1 MKHFRLYSL
10 MIVHVITVLHV
21 SAEYSFN
28 VHQVEKCP
36 MSKGDWD
43 TASAQLKCNRT
54 HGYHCVPNKQFTS
67 LIEFCYPK
75 GYKFPYEAGHCLE
88 LAASGILNQVP
99 CTNTFDDGC
108 PENHFFSD
116 EIFKYPKCLMINKRL
131 KCFEADHG
139 CIYLGVLKHK
149 QFEENVTTTGNSIK
163 DTSNKS
169 SNITTEC
176 RSTAVVVALA
186 ILLGISV
193 SAQLITCVFIYCKG
207 LGRCKHLR
215 YDTVLLQDRFDFESD
230 SYNPR
235 NSKANT
241 QYKGQSVQTEHY
253 NYKHYYDD
261 SAIEEEEFLVGVNME
276 EYVTEKETI
285 RKLHGIIVDG
295 EEQKF
300 EILRSQ
306 YSKDKYEKL
315 NSRGFNSL
323 HLSAKCGNLK
333 IFKEILKCN
342 VDIETVTTDGRNS
355 LHIAAFYG
363 SPSICKYILENRKD
377 LFDIADRYNMNSAH
391 WAALAGQDS
400 ILELLSENGCNISV
414 RTPKYEENIV
424 LFACIGESYNVLKLV
439 GSNEHISSL
448 LYATNSEGWN
458 SIQYAAK
465 SGNLKVF
472 KYLCDKGVT
481 MHNRPRQTGKN
492 CLHTA
497 CEKGNIEICRY
508 ILKERKDKTLIT
520 QTDKHEQHVGHFAAK
535 GGNTD
540 ILTLLMEH
548 FSVIASPHTDF
559 FKNPTIDNINILH
572 IACRHARFDMCVKI
586 ADTFPDLINEITEK
600 GWNAALFITE
610 KAGAERERIEILHF
624 LEKRKLNVY
633 HVSRSGK
640 TILYNACANRSGK
653 LVKHLLSRYPDL
665 MNIEKSMDPR
675 KASKSIEIEELF
687 RQHLED
693 KFV

>member
-1 MKHFRLYSL
+1 MSQFRVYSL
-10 MIVHVITVLHV
+10 LIVPVIINYIVLNV
-21 SAEYSFN
+21 SADYDFN
-28 VHQVEKCP
+28 VIPVEKCP
-36 MSKGDWD
+36 MSKEDWNM
-43 TASAQLKCNRT
+43 ASARLKCNNT

-75 GYKFPYEAGHCLE
+75 GYRFPFEAGNCLK
-88 LAASGILNQVP
+88 LATNGILNHVP
-99 CTNTFDDGC
+99 CANKFDDGC
-108 PENHFFSD
+108 PNSHYFSD
-116 EIFKYPKCLMINKRL
+116 KIYNYPKCLMINKRL
-131 KCFEADHG
+131 MCFEADHE
-139 CIYLGVLKHK
+139 CIYLGVLKNK
-149 QFEENVTTTGNSIK
+149 QFEEKLNTTEHSVK
-163 DTSNKS
+163 DTSNQCS
-169 SNITTEC
+169 STTTESS
-176 RSTAVVVALA
+176 STAVVVALA

-193 SAQLITCVFIYCKG
+193 SALLITCVLIYCKG
-207 LGRCKHLR
+207 LGRCKQLT
-215 YDTVLLQDRFDFESD
+215 YDTFLLKDGD

-235 NSKANT
+235 TSNANT
-241 QYKGQSVQTEHY
+241 QYIEQSVLTDPS
-253 NYKHYYDD
+253 NNDIDDDD
-261 SAIEEEEFLVGVNME
+261 SAFEEGLLVGVNRVE
-276 EYVTEKETI
+276 NDTGEETI
-285 RKLHGIIVDG
+285 RKLHNIIVHGD
-295 EEQKF
+295 EQQF

-306 YSKDKYEKL
+306 YSKEMLEKL

-323 HLSAKCGNLK
+323 HLSAQCGNLK
-333 IFKEILKCN
+333 IFKEILEYN
-342 VDIETVTTDGRNS
+342 VDIETVTVDGRNS

-363 SPSICKYILENRKD
+363 SPSICKYILENHKD
-377 LFDIADRYNMNSAH
+377 LFNIADRYNMNPAH

-400 ILELLSENGCNISV
+400 ILELLSENGCNLSV

-439 GSNEHISSL
+439 GSNEHIPSL

-481 MHNRPRQTGKN
+481 MHNRSRQTGKN

-520 QTDKHEQHVGHFAAK
+520 QTAKHEQHVGHFAAK

-540 ILTLLMEH
+540 ILTLLMEN

-559 FKNPTIDNINILH
+559 FKNSTTDNINILH

-633 HVSRSGK
+633 HVTRSGK

-665 MNIEKSMDPR
+665 LNIEKSMDPR
-675 KASKSIEIEELF
+675 KASKSHEIEELF
-687 RQHLED
+687 KQHLKD

>member
-1 MKHFRLYSL
+1 MKHS
-10 MIVHVITVLHV
+10 
-21 SAEYSFN
+21 
-28 VHQVEKCP
+28 
-36 MSKGDWD
+36 
-43 TASAQLKCNRT
+43 
-54 HGYHCVPNKQFTS
+54 
-67 LIEFCYPK
+67 
-75 GYKFPYEAGHCLE
+75 
-88 LAASGILNQVP
+88 
-99 CTNTFDDGC
+99 
-108 PENHFFSD
+108 FSD
-116 EIFKYPKCLMINKRL
+116 TFLL
-131 KCFEADHG
+131 KDG
-139 CIYLGVLKHK
+139 
-149 QFEENVTTTGNSIK
+149 
-163 DTSNKS
+163 
-169 SNITTEC
+169 
-176 RSTAVVVALA
+176 
-186 ILLGISV
+186 
-193 SAQLITCVFIYCKG
+193 
-207 LGRCKHLR
+207 
-215 YDTVLLQDRFDFESD
+215 D

-235 NSKANT
+235 TSNANT
-241 QYKGQSVQTEHY
+241 QYIEQSVLTDPS
-253 NYKHYYDD
+253 NNDIDDDD
-261 SAIEEEEFLVGVNME
+261 SAFEEGLLVGVNRVE
-276 EYVTEKETI
+276 NDTGEETI
-285 RKLHGIIVDG
+285 RKLHNIIVHG
-295 EEQKF
+295 EEQQF

-306 YSKDKYEKL
+306 YSKEMLEKL

-323 HLSAKCGNLK
+323 HLSAQCGNLK
-333 IFKEILKCN
+333 IFKEILEYN
-342 VDIETVTTDGRNS
+342 VDIETVTVDGRNS

-363 SPSICKYILENRKD
+363 SPSVCKYILENRED
-377 LFDIADRYNMNSAH
+377 LFDVTDRYNMNPAH

-400 ILELLSENGCNISV
+400 ILELLSENGCNLSV
-414 RTPKYEENIV
+414 RTQKYEENIV

-448 LYATNSEGWN
+448 LSETNSEGWN

-481 MHNRPRQTGKN
+481 MLNRSRQTGKN

-548 FSVIASPHTDF
+548 FSVIASPHTDV
-559 FKNPTIDNINILH
+559 FKNPTTDNINILH

-633 HVSRSGK
+633 HVTRSGK

-665 MNIEKSMDPR
+665 LNIEKSMDPR
-675 KASKSIEIEELF
+675 KASKSHEMEELF
-687 RQHLED
+687 KQHLKE